1 MPVPKLPSDRL
12 LAAARL
18 LPKLPIDDAVTREVM
33 ATLIE
38 AATPDRHSTDR
49 VEGEHGENIRATER
63 LVRSHTSEALRRAA
77 EGLRAISDAEWN
89 AMIEEAAADED

>member
-18 LPKLPIDDAVTREVM
+18 LPKLPIDDAVTREIM

-38 AATPDRHSTDR
+38 AATPDRHSPDR

-63 LVRSHTSEALRRAA
+63 LVRSHTGATLRRAA
-77 EGLRAISDAEWN
+77 EGLRAMSDAEWD
-89 AMIEEAAADED
+89 ALVEEAAGDEG